1 MQFFF
6 KTREVKGSTIPV
18 LNSSPYSTPL
28 SKISLSAASSDHVL
42 SPPSQSSVPHSS
54 DSPVTCIRFVFTSV
68 KDAVAILSNS
78 FREAKG
84 STVPEPNSLPHSTP
98 PSKISLS
105 ASSSDHVL
113 LPPSQSSVSNHS
125 NSAVMRY
132 VVHGNIIFAYFIDI
146 TFQ

>member
-1 MQFFF
+1 MSMTQKLYVHSLQVMT
-6 KTREVKGSTIPV
+6 KTLLLLTHLLTSYHHQEVHCLLHLLITFYHLQVNLQSHIV
-18 LNSSPYSTPL
+18 LIL
-28 SKISLSAASSDHVL
+28 QLHA
-42 SPPSQSSVPHSS
+42 
-54 DSPVTCIRFVFTSV
+54 CIRFVFTSV

-113 LPPSQSSVSNHS
+113 SPPSQSSVSNH
-125 NSAVMRY
+125 SAVMRY
-132 VVHGNIIFAYFIDI
+132 VVHGNIICCILY
-146 TFQ
+146 